1 MKCECCM
8 DCYKIDA
15 CDGRCNFKCDICSF
29 NTNKDNNFEIST
41 YKIESFKDIKDVH
54 YNGNLDEYFRAVS
67 ECDITNDIVM
77 ILNDMYELI
86 KKLR

>member
-15 CDGRCNFKCDICSF
+15 CDGRCNFECDICSF
-29 NTNKDNNFEIST
+29 NRNKDNNFVTAT
-41 YKIESFKDIKDVH
+41 YNDRPFKDANDVH
-54 YNGNLDEYFRAVS
+54 YNGDLDEYFRAIN
-67 ECDITNDIVM
+67 ECDITNNTIM
-77 ILNDMYELI
+77 ILKDMYELI

>member
-1 MKCECCM
+1 MEDAKC
-8 DCYKIDA
+8 K
-15 CDGRCNFKCDICSF
+15 NDIC
-29 NTNKDNNFEIST
+29 NILDKNIVLYGGKNMNKDNNFEIST
-41 YKIESFKDIKDVH
+41 YKIKSFKDIKDVH

-67 ECDITNDIVM
+67 ECDITNDTVM